1 MKNYIEEIIDRDT
14 AGFLDDE
21 KFDNKWWLLFAG
33 DKGGNHM
40 KFHVEV
46 INSKKAGSVDNVNI
60 YCMFEAQDSVENMH
74 KVWLPYYEEVK
85 AMQAEGFTLR
95 EKGVILFLGG
105 DYHFLDD
112 NMGHQGSSA
121 SYPSSTDNVLL
132 KHLQD
137 HSESFHTP
145 ESCPTELRSIQQY
158 YENYNENLA
167 DYRHGNNLCVNGKY
181 HYSVVGPMIFPLKS
195 IEHLVPASLHINLAI
210 VLVLYNLLLDKCK
223 YLDSI
228 EAEVDDTIAK
238 EKDNLEQ
245 EWEVTSLVHADALKK
260 LQEHGQ
266 NVIIMI
272 NRYNRHQAVSGGDN
286 KLNLYLSKYSDT
298 SQKKKFKNNE
308 KCSPTTCI
316 ITRCSTKFHTVRH

>member
-1 MKNYIEEIIDRDT
+1 
-14 AGFLDDE
+14 
-21 KFDNKWWLLFAG
+21 
-33 DKGGNHM
+33 
-40 KFHVEV
+40 
-46 INSKKAGSVDNVNI
+46 
-60 YCMFEAQDSVENMH
+60 
-74 KVWLPYYEEVK
+74 
-85 AMQAEGFTLR
+85 MQAEGFTLR
-95 EKGVILFLGG
+95 EKVVILFLGG

-121 SYPSSTDNVLL
+121 SYPSSTDVLL

-137 HSESFHTP
+137 HSESSHTP

-167 DYRHGNNLCVNGKY
+167 DYRDGNNLRVNGKY

-195 IEHLVPASLHINLAI
+195 IEHLVPSSLHINL

-228 EAEVDDTIAK
+228 EAQVDDTIAK

-266 NVIIMI
+266 NVIIII
-272 NRYNRHQAVSGGDN
+272 NRYNRHQAVSRGGN
-286 KLNLYLSKYSDT
+286 KLNLA
-298 SQKKKFKNNE
+298 
-308 KCSPTTCI
+308 
-316 ITRCSTKFHTVRH
+316 